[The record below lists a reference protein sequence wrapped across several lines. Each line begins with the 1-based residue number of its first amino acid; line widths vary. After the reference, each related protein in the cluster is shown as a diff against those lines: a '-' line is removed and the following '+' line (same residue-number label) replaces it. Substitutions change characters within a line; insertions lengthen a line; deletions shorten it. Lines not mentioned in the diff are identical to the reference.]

1 MSKIC
6 ETCPS
11 KERLFC
17 ASSHILEEDI
27 PEIFKSYYLKEY
39 ILKNSAKTKKGIDEL
54 YQILLTEKRK
64 GQYLALSFCNFC
76 CSMCVDCNLIHHMKV
91 GYTLCSNRKLVR
103 CIGLLGIQPKP
114 EEPNKSWI
122 LLKK

>member
-17 ASSHILEEDI
+17 ANNHILEEDI
-27 PEIFKSYYLKEY
+27 PEILKTYYLKEY
-39 ILKNSAKTKKGIDEL
+39 TLKNSIKTKKGVDEL
-54 YQILLTEKRK
+54 YNYILEEKRK
-64 GQYLALSFCNFC
+64 GQYLALSFCNIPCSFC
-76 CSMCVDCNLIHHMKV
+76 INCNIKHHMDV
-91 GYTLCSNRKLVR
+91 GFKLCSNRKLVR

-114 EEPNKSWI
+114 EELNKAWI